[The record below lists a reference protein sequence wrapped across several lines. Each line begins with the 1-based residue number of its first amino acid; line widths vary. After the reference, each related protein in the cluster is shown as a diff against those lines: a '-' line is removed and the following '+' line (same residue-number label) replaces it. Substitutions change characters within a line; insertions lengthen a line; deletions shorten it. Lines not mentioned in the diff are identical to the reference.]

1 MSHGSAH
8 IGKHIG
14 NKKKEKTEKTIK
26 KAEEI
31 KKKNEELYGRES
43 EQSDFL
49 EAPYIPHKLNKKSN
63 DSEKEKEKENQN
75 CKVGCITMGGKNK
88 TKRRKRTKKG
98 HKKSKRRISKY

>member
-63 DSEKEKEKENQN
+63 DSEKEKENQN

>member
-14 NKKKEKTEKTIK
+14 NKKKEKTEKSIK

-31 KKKNEELYGRES
+31 RKKNEELYGRES

-49 EAPYIPHKLNKKSN
+49 EAPYIPHQLNKKSN
-63 DSEKEKEKENQN
+63 DSDKEKENQS
-75 CKVGCITMGGKNK
+75 CKVGCVSMGGKKKNK
-88 TKRRKRTKKG
+88 SRRKHTKKG
-98 HKKSKRRISKY
+98 HKKSKRRICKY